1 MNDIK
6 DMVSIRNNLILL
18 MLTLKGEDAIDLS
31 LALWYSS
38 ALTF

>member
-6 DMVSIRNNLILL
+6 DMVSMRNNLILL
-18 MLTLKGEDAIDLS
+18 MLTLKEEDAIDLS

-38 ALTF
+38 ALT